1 MEKKM
6 AEEEEEQ
13 GKEKK
18 DRAISNE
25 SEKKK
30 IGKRQIYNWRA
41 NEYLSYNWPNDTG
54 KVILEIME

>member
-1 MEKKM
+1 M